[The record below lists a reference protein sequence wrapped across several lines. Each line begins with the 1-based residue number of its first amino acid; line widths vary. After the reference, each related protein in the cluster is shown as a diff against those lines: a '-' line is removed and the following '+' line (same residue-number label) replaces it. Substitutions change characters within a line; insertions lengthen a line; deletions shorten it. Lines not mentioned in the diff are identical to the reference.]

1 MHEYLENR
9 RGGEQLRS
17 HQAERRFVGAESVQ
31 GRTTGHSERKRNRTV
46 LAFDKPLAGNC
57 QIFDSRNRGTDEFE
71 LPSESGLPFE
81 LVLRDS
87 SHVEPRKGGVDD
99 CDLVHHLSL
108 RAATSDR
115 SLRLIGQRRRSRRD
129 IDLGTASQ
137 PHSRKLLSGANE
149 DRDCDIEWQ
158 SQNLSATLI
167 LVEQRSPFPKRDL
180 VESRDLQFNRSHEFS
195 PTILKQIL
203 APRRIRTNPLEM
215 ADDDASDGRPRIAAV
230 PQSRG
235 NALLVVSQAFEIKCA
250 SDLLL
255 AAEMVIDAPNADSR
269 PLADVIQR
277 GFGESLVSEALK
289 GGL

>member
-71 LPSESGLPFE
+71 LLSESGLPFE
-81 LVLRDS
+81 FGLRDS

-99 CDLVHHLSL
+99 CDLVHHLVL
-108 RAATSDR
+108 RAVASDR
-115 SLRLIGQRRRSRRD
+115 SPGRISQRRRGRRD

-137 PHSRKLLSGANE
+137 PHPRKLLSGADQN
-149 DRDCDIEWQ
+149 RDCNIEWQ
-158 SQNLSATLI
+158 SHNLSALLI

-180 VESRDLQFNRSHEFS
+180 VELPDLEFNRSHEFS
-195 PTILKQIL
+195 ATILEQIF
-203 APRRIRTNPLEM
+203 APPRIRPNPLEM
-215 ADDDASDGRPRIAAV
+215 ADDDASDGRPRVAAL

-235 NALLVVSQAFEIKCA
+235 NDLLVVSQAFEIECA

-277 GFGESLVSEALK
+277 GFGESLISEALK